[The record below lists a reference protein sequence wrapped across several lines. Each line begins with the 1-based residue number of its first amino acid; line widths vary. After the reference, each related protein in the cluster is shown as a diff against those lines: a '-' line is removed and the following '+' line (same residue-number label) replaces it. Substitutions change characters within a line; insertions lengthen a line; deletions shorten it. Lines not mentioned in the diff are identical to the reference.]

1 MNENEGQKF
10 TVGKK
15 LPTLPPRLA
24 AFVKRHRWTFGTLA
38 AIAVVLLVSLG
49 IIYSRFVDEVDA
61 RLGSGSLRTSSTLL
75 ASPRMIGPGDAL
87 TPAELVQRLQR
98 AGYTQSPDNRSGHYR
113 VNGNVVEIIG
123 GEESYFKPH
132 HVRIT
137 FKGDGIAEIY
147 SQRSNGPVGSYL
159 LEPELI
165 TNVLD
170 ESRGKRIFVPFSE
183 FPQHLVHAVISVE
196 DKRFF
201 SHSGL
206 DVLRVAKAAYV
217 DIKEGSKQ
225 QGASTLTM
233 QLARSFWL
241 DQDKNWKRKLSEVM
255 LAAELERRFTKEEVF
270 QMYANEVYLGRR
282 GSFSV
287 HGFGEAARAFFG
299 KDVRKLTV
307 PEAAMLA
314 GMIQRPS
321 YYNPLRYA
329 DRVKERR
336 DLVLT
341 LMHNNGYLDQAQL
354 AAAKAA
360 PIQVTPG
367 EIESTDAPYFVDLV
381 NNELQER
388 FDDWN
393 FEHQAYR
400 IYTSLDVDLQRA
412 ALEAIAT
419 ALPGVKKRAGKH
431 GKGEAPQVAL
441 VALDPKTGA
450 IKALVGG
457 RNYAESQL
465 NRVFAKRQPGS
476 TFKPFVYAAALNA
489 SVTGT
494 TKETFTAAS
503 HFIDQ
508 PTTFTFN
515 NKPYQPANFADKY
528 MGSVSVRKAVM
539 HSLNIPTVK
548 IAEKLGYTPLV
559 EVARAAGIKA
569 PLDAT
574 PSLALGSY
582 EVPPIEVAEA
592 YTIFSNGGVHA
603 PRNWI
608 TAIRDRGNRDV
619 FKPNVQ
625 TNRVLD
631 ERVAYIMTNIMEDVV
646 TRGTAGTVRSKG
658 FKVPAAGKTG
668 TARDGWFAGYT
679 SELLTVVWVG
689 YDDYSDLDLEGSKSA
704 LPVWTEFMKRAH
716 SLRQYSNAKPFKAPQ
731 GVIKV
736 DIDADSGLLPGQYCS
751 NIRTEI
757 FVKGTQPKSRCN
769 GSHWQDPYESEE
781 NPVEVVGGGVRSVLG
796 RVADVF
802 R

>member
-1 MNENEGQKF
+1 MNTNSGQNF
-10 TVGKK
+10 NNRKK
-15 LPTLPPRLA
+15 LPTLPPQLKALLWRYRIPLA
-24 AFVKRHRWTFGTLA
+24 IFATL
-38 AIAVVLLVSLG
+38 LLVSAIALG
-49 IIYSRFVDEVDA
+49 IVYRRFASEVEA

-75 ASPRMIGPGDAL
+75 ASPRMIGPGDAM
-87 TPAELVQRLQR
+87 TPAEVVVRLQR
-98 AGYTQSPDNRSGHYR
+98 AGYTEHSDNRTGRYSVSGSS
-113 VNGNVVEIIG
+113 VEIIG
-123 GEESYFKPH
+123 GPESYFKPH

-137 FKGDGIAEIY
+137 FQNGAVQSIY
-147 SQRSNGPVGSYL
+147 SMRQKGEVGSYL

-170 ESRGKRIFVPFSE
+170 AGRGKRIFVPFSE
-183 FPQHLVHAVISVE
+183 FPKSLVNAVVSVE

-201 SHSGL
+201 QHSGL
-206 DVLRVAKAAYV
+206 DLLRVAKAAYV
-217 DIKEGSKQ
+217 DIREGRKE

-241 DQDKNWKRKLSEVM
+241 DQDKNWKRKMSEVM

-270 QMYANEVYLGRR
+270 QLYANEVYLGRR

-299 KDVRKLTV
+299 KDVRKLTL

-321 YYNPLRYA
+321 YYNPLRSP

-341 LMHNNGYLDQAQL
+341 MMPNNGYIDASQL
-354 AAAKAA
+354 QEAKNS
-360 PIQVTPG
+360 PVRVTPG
-367 EIESTDAPYFVDLV
+367 EIESTDAPYFVDMV
-381 NNELQER
+381 NTELQGK
-388 FDDWN
+388 FDDWD
-393 FEHQAYR
+393 FDRKAYR
-400 IYTSLDVDLQRA
+400 IYTTLDMDLQKA
-412 ALEAIAT
+412 ALDAVAA
-419 ALPGVKKRAGKH
+419 ALPGVKRRAGKH
-431 GKGEAPQVAL
+431 GKGAAPQIAL
-441 VALDPKTGA
+441 VALDAHTGA

-476 TFKPFVYAAALNA
+476 AFKPFVYAAALNA
-489 SVTGT
+489 TATGRT
-494 TKETFTAAS
+494 RETFTAAS

-508 PTTFTFN
+508 PTTFLFN
-515 NKPYQPANFADKY
+515 NKPYQPANFEDKY
-528 MGSVSVRKAVM
+528 LGSVTIRKAVM

-548 IAEKLGYTPLV
+548 VAEKLGYTPLV

-582 EVPPIEVAEA
+582 EIPPIELAEA
-592 YTIFSNGGVHA
+592 YTIFSNGGVHTA
-603 PRNWI
+603 RNWI
-608 TAIRDRGNRDV
+608 AAIRDRSNTDV
-619 FKPNVQ
+619 YKPQ
-625 TNRVLD
+625 TPTNRVLD

-646 TRGTAGTVRSKG
+646 TRGTAGSIRSRG
-658 FKVPAAGKTG
+658 FKLPAAGKTG

-716 SLRQYSNAKPFKAPQ
+716 SLRQYSGAKPFKAPQ
-731 GVIKV
+731 GVVKADV
-736 DIDADSGLLPGQYCS
+736 DAETGLLPGEFCT
-751 NIRTEI
+751 NIRTEL
-757 FVKGTQPKSRCN
+757 FVTGTQPKTRCS
-769 GSHWQDPYESEE
+769 GEHWNDYMDPTAETVSYQ
-781 NPVEVVGGGVRSVLG
+781 GGRSVIG
-796 RVADVF
+796 RVLDVF